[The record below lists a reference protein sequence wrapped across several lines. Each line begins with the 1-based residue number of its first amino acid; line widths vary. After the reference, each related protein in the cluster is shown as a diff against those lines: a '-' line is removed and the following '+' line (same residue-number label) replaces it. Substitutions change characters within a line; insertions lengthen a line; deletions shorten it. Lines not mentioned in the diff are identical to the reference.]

1 LSGCC
6 LSTEFINPA
15 NATCFP
21 GDFSAI
27 LNDTPGRNTAG
38 INLNLLIML
47 GKSTNK
53 VQTPDTSSVNLI
65 GGGTKIT
72 GDITSAGDVRIDGH
86 LTGNII
92 IAGKFVL
99 GPNGMVEGNITSANA
114 DLSGEVKGK
123 VNVSDILSLKASA
136 RINGDILTGKLSIEP
151 GALFT
156 GTCNMGAKVKNINT
170 TPELENAG
178 KTA

>member
-1 LSGCC
+1 
-6 LSTEFINPA
+6 
-15 NATCFP
+15 
-21 GDFSAI
+21 
-27 LNDTPGRNTAG
+27 
-38 INLNLLIML
+38 ML
-47 GKSTNK
+47 GKSNTK
-53 VQTPDTSSVNLI
+53 VQVPDTSSVNLI

-86 LTGNII
+86 LTGNIV

-123 VNVSDILSLKASA
+123 VNITEILVLKATA
-136 RINGDILTGKLSIEP
+136 RINGDIITGKLAIEP

-156 GTCNMGAKVKNINT
+156 GTCSMGAKVKSMVST
-170 TPELENAG
+170 AEQADAT